1 MAMVEKNSRL
11 TFATHFSL
19 IIGVIVV
26 LFPIYVIFV
35 ASTSTLADILDAPM
49 PIIPGLQLIRN
60 YTQAIVTGSK
70 SFGASAGLMLMNS
83 AIMAMGICLGKI
95 FISLLAAFAIVYF
108 RFPLR
113 QFFFWMIF
121 MTLML
126 PVEVRILPTY
136 KVVADLGMLDTYAG
150 LILPII
156 ASATAT
162 FFFRQYFMS
171 VPDEMAEAAKID
183 GASPMQFFWRIL
195 VPVAR
200 TNIAAMFV
208 ILFIFGWNQYL
219 WPLLVTTQERYYTLL
234 IGINRMLA
242 VGDQQAEWQV
252 IMASTMMAMLPPV
265 LVVVSMRKLFIRGMT
280 EQEK

>member
-1 MAMVEKNSRL
+1 
-11 TFATHFSL
+11 
-19 IIGVIVV
+19 
-26 LFPIYVIFV
+26 
-35 ASTSTLADILDAPM
+35 
-49 PIIPGLQLIRN
+49 
-60 YTQAIVTGSK
+60 
-70 SFGASAGLMLMNS
+70 
-83 AIMAMGICLGKI
+83 
-95 FISLLAAFAIVYF
+95 
-108 RFPLR
+108 
-113 QFFFWMIF
+113 MIF

-136 KVVADLGMLDTYAG
+136 QVVANLGLLDSYAG

-183 GASPMQFFWRIL
+183 GATPMQFFWRIL
-195 VPVAR
+195 IPVAR

-234 IGINRMLA
+234 IGINRMLS
-242 VGDQQAEWQV
+242 VGDQQAEWHV
-252 IMASTMMAMLPPV
+252 IMASTMIAMLPPV

>member
-1 MAMVEKNSRL
+1 MVEKNPVL
-11 TFATHFSL
+11 TFFTHLSL
-19 IIGVIVV
+19 IIGLIIVI
-26 LFPIYVIFV
+26 FPIYIIFV
-35 ASTSTLADILDAPM
+35 ASTSELSDILRRPM
-49 PIIPGLQLIRN
+49 PFIPGLKIIAN
-60 YTQAIVTGSK
+60 YTEAILEGSK

-83 AIMAMGICLGKI
+83 TIMALGISIGKI
-95 FISLLAAFAIVYF
+95 IISLFAAFAIVYF

-113 QFFFWMIF
+113 QFFFWAIF
-121 MTLML
+121 LTLML

-136 KVVADLGMLDTYAG
+136 KVVSDLGLLNSYAG

-183 GASPMQFFWRIL
+183 GATPMQFFWRIL
-195 VPVAR
+195 LPISR
-200 TNIAAMFV
+200 TTIAAMFV
-208 ILFIFGWNQYL
+208 ILFIYGWNQYL
-219 WPLLVTTQERYYTLL
+219 WPLLVTTQERFYTLL

-242 VGDQQAEWQV
+242 VGDQQAEWHI
-252 IMASTMMAMLPPV
+252 IMASTMLAMLPPV
-265 LVVVSMRKLFIRGMT
+265 VVVISMKQLFITGMT

>member
-1 MAMVEKNSRL
+1 MAMVEKNPVL
-11 TFATHFSL
+11 TFITHLSL
-19 IIGVIVV
+19 IIGVMVV
-26 LFPIYVIFV
+26 IFPIYIIFV
-35 ASTSTLADILDAPM
+35 ASTNTLADILDAPM
-49 PIIPGLQLIRN
+49 PILPGLQLIKN

-83 AIMAMGICLGKI
+83 TIMALGICLGKI
-95 FISLLAAFAIVYF
+95 LISLLAAFAIVYF

-136 KVVADLGMLDTYAG
+136 QVVANLGLLDSYAG

-183 GASPMQFFWRIL
+183 GATPMQFFWRIL
-195 VPVAR
+195 IPVAR

-234 IGINRMLA
+234 IGINRMLS
-242 VGDQQAEWQV
+242 VGDQQAEWHV
-252 IMASTMMAMLPPV
+252 IMASTMIAMLPPV